1 MNSQATPSEDQLAQF
16 ARSIFRAQPFSQFLG
31 AELVSTGGG
40 TAEIRV
46 HNRAELQQQHGF
58 LHGGVIS
65 YLVDNS
71 LTFAGGLAL
80 GGDAVTAEY
89 KINYIKPAVGEFVLA
104 RASTLSTT
112 RTQAICQS
120 LVYAIDGRDERL
132 VAAAQGT
139 IMKAHR
145 TSE

>member
-1 MNSQATPSEDQLAQF
+1 MTGDAATDDAM
-16 ARSIFRAQPFSQFLG
+16 A
-31 AELVSTGGG
+31 
-40 TAEIRV
+40 TA
-46 HNRAELQQQHGF
+46 HKP
-58 LHGGVIS
+58 
-65 YLVDNS
+65 
-71 LTFAGGLAL
+71 AL

-89 KINYIKPAVGEFVLA
+89 KINYIKPAVGEYVLA

-139 IMKAHR
+139 IMKVHK
-145 TSE
+145 TFE